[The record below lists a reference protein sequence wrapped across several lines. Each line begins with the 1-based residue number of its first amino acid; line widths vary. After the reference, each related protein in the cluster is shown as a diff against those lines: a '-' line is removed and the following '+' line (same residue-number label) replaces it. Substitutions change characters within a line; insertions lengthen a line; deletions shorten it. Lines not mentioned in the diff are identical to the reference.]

1 MSHYFFLFIFFNFK
15 STMQN
20 FHKLIKFISDS
31 ELIFNRLGYSEK
43 MINDAVGEFLVQTEV
58 L

>member
-1 MSHYFFLFIFFNFK
+1 
-15 STMQN
+15 MQN

-43 MINDAVGEFLVQTEV
+43 MINETVGEFLVQTEV